1 MRKAKNAGDD
11 ATAFDSL
18 IDKMK
23 SDIDAAERD
32 EDPAGAGHAAH
43 LKSIIEAALRE
54 VGGASDLV
62 AESVHEG
69 AETIRTQI
77 KAHPAAAIS
86 SAFAAGYFIGRTIAG
101 KVKK

>member
-1 MRKAKNAGDD
+1 MRKPKGDD

-23 SDIDAAERD
+23 SDIDAD
-32 EDPAGAGHAAH
+32 ESGGDAAGAGHVAH

-54 VGGASDLV
+54 VGGAGDAV

-69 AETIRTQI
+69 AETIRAQI

-86 SAFAAGYFIGRTIAG
+86 SAFAAGYFVGRTIAG